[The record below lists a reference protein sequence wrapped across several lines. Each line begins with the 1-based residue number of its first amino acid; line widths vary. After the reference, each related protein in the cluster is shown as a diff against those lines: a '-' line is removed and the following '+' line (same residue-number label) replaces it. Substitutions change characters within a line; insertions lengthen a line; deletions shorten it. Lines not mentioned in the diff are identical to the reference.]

1 MPSAHVQGP
10 CDGSIHQGDPG
21 RGQLYSA
28 QVQSLCDAVVHPG
41 GLGEGHYLVL
51 MCNCYGSWRAEVFPL
66 SHIQVP
72 RWYLRGFSPLALL
85 SFLALGA
92 LVCITL
98 LEINGPMDQSPNIT
112 SLTASIF
119 SSLVQAGSIL
129 TKHSQEVEVIWEYS
143 ASLICRDDSTFAST
157 VEESP
162 SHPLSPVHRSCA
174 IPVTLQPSRSLRKFV
189 ARISYYFRC
198 CNLTMEQS
206 EINLL
211 CV

>member
-1 MPSAHVQGP
+1 M
-10 CDGSIHQGDPG
+10 
-21 RGQLYSA
+21 
-28 QVQSLCDAVVHPG
+28 VH
-41 GLGEGHYLVL
+41 LLHAVL
-51 MCNCYGSWRAEVFPL
+51 MGFGKPSWVCPVALVWGLDAESLIANGSSPTGPATCLGTSPASSCWRHGVPSSGSWPL
-66 SHIQVP
+66 
-72 RWYLRGFSPLALL
+72 
-85 SFLALGA
+85 
-92 LVCITL
+92 LVYVGCFGL
-98 LEINGPMDQSPNIT
+98 YYCLEINGPNGPQSHTT

-129 TKHSQEVEVIWEYS
+129 TKPSQGVEVIWEYS

-174 IPVTLQPSRSLRKFV
+174 ILVTLQPSRSLRKFV

-206 EINLL
+206 GNDLL
-211 CV
+211 FV